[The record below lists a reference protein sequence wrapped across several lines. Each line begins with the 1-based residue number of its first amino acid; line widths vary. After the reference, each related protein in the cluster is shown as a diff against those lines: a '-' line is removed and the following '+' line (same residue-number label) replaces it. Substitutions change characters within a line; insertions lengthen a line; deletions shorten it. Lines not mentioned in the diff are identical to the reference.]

1 MMSSG
6 NSGERRLRPDPQI
19 ILAATKPWN
28 WVFDSGWLLVARDLR
43 CCMHRGEGV
52 ASEGGGWRRDVA
64 RAAIPLVL
72 LYVT

>member
-1 MMSSG
+1 MHPSRDEAVELG
-6 NSGERRLRPDPQI
+6 VQQRGP
-19 ILAATKPWN
+19 
-28 WVFDSGWLLVARDLR
+28 GWLLVARGLR

-72 LYVT
+72 FYDT